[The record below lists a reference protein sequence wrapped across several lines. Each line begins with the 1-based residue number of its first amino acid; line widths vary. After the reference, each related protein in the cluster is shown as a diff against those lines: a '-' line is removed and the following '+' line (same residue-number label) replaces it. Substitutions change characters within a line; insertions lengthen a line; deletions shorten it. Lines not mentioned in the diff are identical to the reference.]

1 MNTALKKP
9 LALLLIVALL
19 LSAAVPAF
27 SVPAQ
32 AQTVSALSAD
42 RPDFLEFLNILY
54 NNPLLRVVFAPLLLA
69 VQIIYNISV
78 WLAMR

>member
-1 MNTALKKP
+1 MNATLKKP

-19 LSAAVPAF
+19 LSAAVPSFAI
-27 SVPAQ
+27 PAQ
-32 AQTVSALSAD
+32 TQTIAAPSAD
-42 RPDFLEFLNILY
+42 RPDFLEFLNVLY

>member
-9 LALLLIVALL
+9 LALLLVLAMMLT
-19 LSAAVPAF
+19 AGVPAF
-27 SVPAQ
+27 AIPAHT
-32 AQTVSALSAD
+32 QTISGVSAD
-42 RPDFLEFLNILY
+42 RPDFLEFLDSVY

-69 VQIIYNISV
+69 VQILYNISV